1 MIIINR
7 MTAVADLSDLHI
19 FTDEFSKYKQ
29 YERQIEHAD
38 VMIEYL
44 KVELRSLEREL
55 LHAQEE
61 VYLIYFIIFK
71 F

>member
-1 MIIINR
+1 MA
-7 MTAVADLSDLHI
+7 AVADVPELHI
-19 FTDEFSKYKQ
+19 ATDEFTKFKQ

-61 VYLIYFIIFK
+61 VNYSFNQNKVFN
-71 F
+71 FSWT

>member
-1 MIIINR
+1 
-7 MTAVADLSDLHI
+7 MTAVAEISDLHVVP
-19 FTDEFSKYKQ
+19 DEFSKFKQ

-38 VMIEYL
+38 VMIDYL

-61 VYLIYFIIFK
+61 VKYNIF
-71 F
+71 